1 MRLGPRL
8 ARARQPWHSSPALV
22 AIPLVLIVAITVA
35 DIRAPQSIHLSPLL
49 VVAPALT
56 TSFAG
61 YRMTA
66 LIGALAVGAQILTSE
81 VQGGF
86 NQNHVAQLVGLA
98 FLSVF
103 AVFVRF
109 LRERRSEELAQVR
122 SVAEAA
128 QRALLRPLPDRL
140 GALHIAS
147 SYLAADKEACIGGDL
162 YATARTGSRTRL
174 IIGDVRGKGLAAVGE
189 AATLLGSFHEAAH
202 QYATLPALAGALDRS
217 VRRYLAEFP
226 EKDEEAQEHFITA
239 LLMEIPDSSPVIRM
253 INCGHPPPLLIRSG
267 RTTQLMSP
275 DPAPP
280 LGMWDLE
287 PGDHGTHTFSF
298 RPGDTLFLYTDGVVE
313 ARDSNRTFYPLEER
327 VALWGRSSPRAL
339 VQRIEQDLCAHTDG
353 ALADD
358 AAILAVQR
366 TPPPHTGLHLSDL
379 VHADGVHG
387 WGQDQREQIEG

>member
-1 MRLGPRL
+1 M
-8 ARARQPWHSSPALV
+8 
-22 AIPLVLIVAITVA
+22 AIPLVLIVAITLA
-35 DIRAPQSIHLSPLL
+35 DIRTPQTIHLGPLL
-49 VVAPALT
+49 VVAPAIT

-61 YRMTA
+61 YRLTA
-66 LIGALAVGAQILTSE
+66 LVGALAVGAQALIAT
-81 VQGGF
+81 VQTGF
-86 NQNHVAQLVGLA
+86 DENHVAQLIGLA

-103 AVFVRF
+103 AVFVCF
-109 LRERRSEELAQVR
+109 LRDRRREELAQVR

-147 SYLAADKEACIGGDL
+147 SYLAAAKEARIGGDL
-162 YATARTGSRTRL
+162 YAAARIGSRTRL

-189 AATLLGSFHEAAH
+189 AATLLGAFREAAH

-217 VRRYLAEFP
+217 VCRYLTEFP
-226 EKDEEAQEHFITA
+226 ERDEEAKEHFITA
-239 LLMEIPDSSPVIRM
+239 LLLEIPDSSPVIRM

-267 RTTQLMSP
+267 RTTHLMSP

-280 LGMWDLE
+280 LGMWELGSD
-287 PGDHGTHTFSF
+287 GHGTHTSSF
-298 RPGDTLFLYTDGVVE
+298 RPGDTLLLYTDGVVE
-313 ARDSNRTFYPLEER
+313 ARDSSHTFYPLEQR
-327 VALWGRSSPRAL
+327 VTLWTRNSPRAL

-358 AAILAVQR
+358 AALLAIQR

-379 VHADGVHG
+379 VHAERV
-387 WGQDQREQIEG
+387 